1 MSLDQRERILDQAL
15 SLMADQG
22 AGSTSMRQ
30 LAKACDLNVA
40 GIYHYF
46 PSKADLLRSVIEER
60 QYAIKLSELPDIAL
74 DVPPRDLLAG
84 LVVEMW
90 RGAQAEEQ
98 IWRLLLG
105 EGLRGDETAVAV
117 GRELLEAIEASLEE
131 WIVRLFPEHADRTD
145 AMVAIVTSQ
154 LLSFFVEQLFR
165 PDPGDVRARAIQ
177 IADLVFPEGA
187 HGGVPAALATTAAG

>member
-1 MSLDQRERILDQAL
+1 MSVTNQRERILDTAL
-15 SLMADQG
+15 TLMAEHG

-60 QYAIKLSELPDIAL
+60 QYELRLQELPDIAL
-74 DVPPRDLLAG
+74 DVPPRQLLVG

-90 RGAQAEEQ
+90 RGATEEEE

-105 EGLRGDETAVAV
+105 ESLRGDDTATTV
-117 GRELLEAIEASLEE
+117 GRELLGTIEVSLDE
-131 WIVRLFPEHADRTD
+131 WLRRLFPDHADQAPT
-145 AMVAIVTSQ
+145 MVDLITSQ
-154 LLSFFVEQLFR
+154 LFSFFVEQLFR
-165 PDPGDVRARAIQ
+165 ADWSTADVQARAEL
-177 IADLVFPEGA
+177 IAALVFPDEPDAVG
-187 HGGVPAALATTAAG
+187 